1 MNAFSP
7 DSENWQPPIK
17 MRRLCFIAYGLAFL
31 LFLGADA
38 RAQTVRFGISEL
50 PPALGN
56 PYTAMG
62 MPSGYFFGSLY
73 DGLTKVS
80 KDGELSP
87 SLAVKWV
94 QIAPTRWLF
103 TLRKDIE
110 FHNGAPFDS
119 RSVVATIAYL
129 QSPEA
134 ARYLL
139 ANEVKNI
146 AGVRAL
152 NDHEVEFITIEP
164 DAILPR
170 RLSLMMMI
178 EPQSWAKLGPVDYA
192 RAPVGTGPYALV
204 EWGRGDKSAT
214 LKSAKRAWRMAKEI
228 DTLVYV
234 KVPNAVAREQGLLSG
249 ELDLID
255 SLNPDSVVNIRNAG
269 FNIQVHQR
277 AQVLSIAL
285 PNVGRQD
292 SPLKSAQVRQAL
304 NMAVDRPSISKYIFG
319 GLVEAASQGA
329 VPGTVGFNPT
339 LKPYPFNPASAR
351 ELLADAGYKN
361 GFPLIIAVLQAEG
374 DVGMLAYQKVT
385 QDLANVGVNAS
396 IRAIT
401 GTEFLRRF
409 MGNEWGEYDAFS
421 LLWNNEPM
429 RDVGRAIEYF
439 SCLRPNPFF
448 CDETM
453 TDAIKAGRSE
463 ADPEKRKQTLQQIM
477 ARMKEMAPAIW
488 LANTV
493 VITSSRPGLKNILMG
508 ATGLAFEDITVV
520 NAR

>member
-1 MNAFSP
+1 MLTKMPILRFISCVMFS
-7 DSENWQPPIK
+7 
-17 MRRLCFIAYGLAFL
+17 L
-31 LFLGADA
+31 LLLGSYA
-38 RAQTVRFGISEL
+38 RGATIRFGISEL

-73 DGLTKVS
+73 DALTKVT
-80 KDGELSP
+80 KDGDLSP
-87 SLAVKWV
+87 SLALNWV
-94 QIAPTRWLF
+94 QVAPARWLF
-103 TLRKDIE
+103 TLRKDIK
-110 FHNGAPFDS
+110 FHNGSPFDS

-134 ARYLL
+134 TRFLL

-152 NDHEVEFITIEP
+152 SDHEVEFTTIEP

-204 EWGRGDKSAT
+204 EWGRGDGSAT
-214 LKSAKRAWRMAKEI
+214 LKSTQSAWRKAKEI
-228 DTLVYV
+228 DTLMYV

-249 ELDLID
+249 KLDIID
-255 SLNPDSVVNIRNAG
+255 SLNPDSVTSIRNAG
-269 FNIQVHQR
+269 FNIQTHQR

-292 SPLKSAQVRQAL
+292 SPLKSAEVRRAL
-304 NMAVDRPSISKYIFG
+304 NLAVDRPSIAKYIFG

-329 VPGTVGFNPT
+329 VPGTVGFNPD
-339 LKPYPFNPASAR
+339 LKPYPFNPEMAQS
-351 ELLADAGYKN
+351 LLVDAGYKN
-361 GFPLIIAVLQAEG
+361 GFPLTIAVLQAEG
-374 DVGMLAYQKVT
+374 DAGMLAYQKVT
-385 QDLANVGVNAS
+385 QDLAKVGVDAQ

-448 CDETM
+448 CDETV

-463 ADPEKRKQTLQQIM
+463 ADPEKRKQILQQIM

-488 LANTV
+488 LTNTI
-493 VITSSRPGLKNILMG
+493 VITASRPGIEGIEMG
-508 ATGLAFEDITVV
+508 ATGLLFEDIVIH
-520 NAR
+520 